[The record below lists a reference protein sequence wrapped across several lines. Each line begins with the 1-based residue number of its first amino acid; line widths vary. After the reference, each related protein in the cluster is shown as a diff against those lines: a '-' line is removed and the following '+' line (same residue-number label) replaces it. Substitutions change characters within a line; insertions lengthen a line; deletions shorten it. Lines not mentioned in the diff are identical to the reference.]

1 MPPCLCAQELL
12 PKSCP
17 SPWPRDLRPSY
28 NEWVQPLARR
38 LTQDQAGPLAGVG
51 APKVEFTSPASL
63 KGTGTRY
70 RVKREA
76 PVPGKTQ
83 FQVLPGPQRQVQH
96 PGAPGPAG
104 EHVQC
109 ASRVCGAQQ
118 SSALLSSGVPP
129 PSQPAETDGG
139 VGGGGVQQGS
149 SGEADRKHFL
159 GKSDFDRLPF
169 FFSLTFGY
177 VSLFYFAHP
186 CDCTP

>member
-1 MPPCLCAQELL
+1 MELWAGDRCHHACV

-83 FQVLPGPQRQVQH
+83 FQVPPGPQRQVQH

-129 PSQPAETDGG
+129 PSQPAETETAGG
-139 VGGGGVQQGS
+139 VGVGGCSRAAAGRQTANTS
-149 SGEADRKHFL
+149 
-159 GKSDFDRLPF
+159 
-169 FFSLTFGY
+169 
-177 VSLFYFAHP
+177 
-186 CDCTP
+186 